1 MKLSSIKAPDYRQLK
16 NWAASPHKPSPSDLV
31 PSFLSEEDFNKTADV
46 FFIHP
51 TTYLCQRHG
60 RCSIMLDR
68 TEVNRMRA
76 RANDEP
82 WNSDTDD
89 TALNAFTDQGTIRM
103 QASAF
108 NRCARVFAPRY
119 RQAHVKTFFLKP
131 SDAVQAAFDMAYSDI
146 RNAFSYYLEHE
157 NNGRPV
163 IIAGHSQGSF
173 HGLRLLREFFD
184 GTSLQRQLVCAYLP
198 GFQIPH
204 NHFRQLPFANTPEM
218 TGGYLGWRSYQRGT
232 VPEDLPAERG
242 DSLCVN
248 PFIWNDTIFKISLG
262 KKEYGIEDCT
272 HVMPQGMAATIEPR
286 TGVLLVDLPD
296 TAPEKMKRHQN
307 LHLYDYS
314 LFWLC
319 IRENAALR
327 VQRFIEKQ

>member
-1 MKLSSIKAPDYRQLK
+1 M
-16 NWAASPHKPSPSDLV
+16 
-31 PSFLSEEDFNKTADV
+31 
-46 FFIHP
+46 
-51 TTYLCQRHG
+51 
-60 RCSIMLDR
+60 
-68 TEVNRMRA
+68 
-76 RANDEP
+76 
-82 WNSDTDD
+82 
-89 TALNAFTDQGTIRM
+89 
-103 QASAF
+103 
-108 NRCARVFAPRY
+108 
-119 RQAHVKTFFLKP
+119 
-131 SDAVQAAFDMAYSDI
+131 
-146 RNAFSYYLEHE
+146 
-157 NNGRPV
+157 

-204 NHFRQLPFANTPEM
+204 NHFRQLPFANIPEM

-272 HVMPQGMAATIEPR
+272 HLMPQGMAATIEPR

-327 VQRFIEKQ
+327 IQSFIDKQ